1 MEENRLPVLL
11 REFIPATAGNPLFSK
26 DQTLIILQI
35 LADSFKGFPTP
46 VVGEKK
52 EYAFGDAVGILVDA
66 AEADKLEQTWKKEN
80 KPLAYYD
87 ASFHTFRL
95 A

>member
-1 MEENRLPVLL
+1 MEAKQLPVLL
-11 REFIPATAGNPLFSK
+11 REFVPAGGSPIFSK

-35 LADSFKGFPTP
+35 LTDSFKGFPTQ
-46 VVGEKK
+46 VVGERK

-66 AEADKLEQTWKKEN
+66 TKADKLKQDWENNN
-80 KPLAYYD
+80 KPIAYYD
-87 ASFHTFRL
+87 QSFHSIRL